1 MTFSESSRG
10 PVNKR
15 EFDNVKLGKKI
26 SIFSYLE
33 TVKSMLSN

>member
-1 MTFSESSRG
+1 MKFSKSSRG

-15 EFDNVKLGKKI
+15 EFGNIKLGKKI

-33 TVKSMLSN
+33 TVKSML